1 MSLLDKQKYL
11 QSQFGCPML
20 PAICLK
26 AELSMSLE
34 VELKFLLPVQGA
46 ETLFTSLL
54 QTLSNTCQFKAEH
67 TLLNAYF
74 DTADGW
80 FRRHDMGLRTRQKNQ
95 QFEQTIK
102 LAGVAEGAAH
112 IRPEYNLPVASVQ
125 PVLADSPAQ
134 IWPAGAEPQML
145 QQQLAELFRTDFVR
159 RSFLLHE
166 GSSELELV
174 FDQGQVLAGGEHEA
188 IAELELELQHGELAD
203 VLAVAR
209 RLLQNAPLLLGV
221 QSKAERGYRLAQR
234 QPLQAQA
241 FDTQASLAS
250 QLRWF
255 LCQQILHSQGTI
267 SSAELEQNWLVWQTQ
282 LQHQQHPLAL
292 VANGCD
298 ATISATARQLWLLDL
313 TASLITASL
322 ATA

>member
-1 MSLLDKQKYL
+1 
-11 QSQFGCPML
+11 
-20 PAICLK
+20 
-26 AELSMSLE
+26 MSLE

-46 ETLFTSLL
+46 KTLFASLL
-54 QTLSNTCQFKAEH
+54 PALSDNCQFTAEH

-80 FRRHDMGLRTRQKNQ
+80 FRRHDIGLRTRQKNQ

-102 LAGVAEGAAH
+102 LAGVTEGAAH

-125 PVLADSPAQ
+125 PVLADFPTQ
-134 IWPAGAEPQML
+134 IWPAGADPEML
-145 QQQLAELFRTDFVR
+145 QQQITELFRTDFVR
-159 RSFLLHE
+159 RSFVLHE

-174 FDQGQVLAGGEHEA
+174 FDQGQVMAAGEQES

-234 QPLQAQA
+234 QPLQPQA
-241 FDTQASLAS
+241 FDATASLAS

-255 LCQQILHSQGTI
+255 LYQQILHSQGAI
-267 SSAELEQNWLVWQTQ
+267 SNAELEQAWLAWQTQ
-282 LQHQQHPLAL
+282 LQQQQHPLAFA
-292 VANGCD
+292 ANGCET
-298 ATISATARQLWLLDL
+298 TISATARQLWLLDL

-322 ATA
+322 VTV